1 MSASDS
7 KAATVVDV
15 EELVAERIADF
26 SEPEPVAESEPV
38 TESAPDPVAEPE
50 PVTESEPEPAAETE
64 PVTESSPE
72 TEPASKSE
80 PDPVA
85 EPAPVTESE
94 AMPET
99 FEDFGSKS
107 NSVNVPS
114 EGTEEAQEDDITTK
128 IENMNKAEFRA
139 TRKRAK
145 VKNKIKQIIKSNH
158 NNLFF
163 LG

>member
-26 SEPEPVAESEPV
+26 SEPEPA
-38 TESAPDPVAEPE
+38 AEPE

-72 TEPASKSE
+72 TEPASESE

-85 EPAPVTESE
+85 QSAPVTESE
-94 AMPET
+94 AMPE
-99 FEDFGSKS
+99 S

-114 EGTEEAQEDDITTK
+114 VGTEEAQEDDITTK

-145 VKNKIKQIIKSNH
+145 VKK
-158 NNLFF
+158 
-163 LG
+163 